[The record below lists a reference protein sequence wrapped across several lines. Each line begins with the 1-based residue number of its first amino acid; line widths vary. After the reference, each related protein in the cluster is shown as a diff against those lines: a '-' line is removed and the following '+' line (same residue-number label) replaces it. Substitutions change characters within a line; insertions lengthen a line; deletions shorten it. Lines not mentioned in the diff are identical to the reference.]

1 MDSIT
6 ATNSH
11 ELVLQRTLQ
20 APRMAVW
27 RCWTEPAL
35 MERWFC
41 PKPWYV
47 SDVKSD
53 LRAGGGISMMMRGP
67 DGQAFPNNGAY
78 LEIIHGQRLVT
89 TDAFNA
95 DWQPSGKAFMVVEI
109 SMADA
114 PGGGTLYKAV
124 ARHWNAQDRQSHMEM
139 GFHTGWGIAA
149 DQLEALAKTL

>member
-35 MERWFC
+35 MEQWFC

-53 LRAGGGISMMMRGP
+53 LRAGGAISMMMRGP

-95 DWQPSGKAFMVVEI
+95 DWQPSGKAFMVVDI
-109 SMADA
+109 TMADA

-149 DQLEALAKTL
+149 DQLDALAKTL